1 MRAGDLVR
9 ITRASIGIPT
19 DTLAMIVRIIGKC
32 DDDIDLGGTLFKVLL
47 LSSEVHPNLLGS
59 NRRYWSEDLVK
70 VER

>member
-1 MRAGDLVR
+1 MQPGDLVR

-19 DTLAMIVRIIGKC
+19 DTLGMIVRILGMC
-32 DDDIDLGGTLFKVLL
+32 DDDIDLGADHFDDLL